1 MTFNAFKLTL
11 FLNELYRFLD
21 IFDTIYFAK
30 NSQAPAARWGGS
42 SNPGSGMVDVA
53 RRR

>member
-21 IFDTIYFAK
+21 VFDTM
-30 NSQAPAARWGGS
+30 
-42 SNPGSGMVDVA
+42 SGAGISASYSCPVGW
-53 RRR
+53 RLKP

>member
-1 MTFNAFKLTL
+1 MTFNAFKITL

-21 IFDTIYFAK
+21 IFDTIGLAE
-30 NSQAPAARWGGS
+30 NPQAVAARWGGG
-42 SNPGSGMVDVA
+42 SNPSSGMVDVA